1 MNNAFSI
8 LCLIIA
14 TTICAYGETCPEWN
28 SITVTTSDPDSMI
41 TIKTSADKGRITQ
54 LAVTVR
60 TNRVEVPQD
69 SLKDTAYPQLST
81 LLMGYWTKD
90 LKNFYVSLNCGRLN
104 SFPGGKQP
112 ETLWFYFSNGEF
124 NRVERRPAMQ
134 RKETSTEQ
142 SGAGYPPQGV
152 GSPDP

>member
-1 MNNAFSI
+1 MKNTISI

-14 TTICAYGETCPEWN
+14 TAICAFGEICPEWN

-41 TIKTSADKGRITQ
+41 TINTSTDIDQITQ

-60 TNRVEVPQD
+60 TNRMEVPQE

-90 LKNFYVSLNCGRLN
+90 LKNFYVSLDCGRLN
-104 SFPGGKQP
+104 SYPGGKQP

-152 GSPDP
+152 GSADP

>member
-1 MNNAFSI
+1 MKNTISI

-14 TTICAYGETCPEWN
+14 TAICAFGEICPEWN

-41 TIKTSADKGRITQ
+41 TINTSTDKGQITQ

-60 TNRVEVPQD
+60 TNRMEVPQE

-81 LLMGYWTKD
+81 LLMGYWPKD

-112 ETLWFYFSNGEF
+112 QTLWFYFSNGEF
-124 NRVERRPAMQ
+124 NRAERRPAMQ

>member
-1 MNNAFSI
+1 MKNTISI

-14 TTICAYGETCPEWN
+14 TAICAFGEICPEWN

-41 TIKTSADKGRITQ
+41 TINTSTDIDQITQ

-60 TNRVEVPQD
+60 TNRMEVPQE

-90 LKNFYVSLNCGRLN
+90 LKNFYISLNCGRLN

-152 GSPDP
+152 GSADP